1 MARLHKVFIAPAIVA
16 LTVTATACSDRSSSD
31 SKSKKAPEAAA
42 AVPTTFVDE
51 GVSKAATPAP
61 AGPVT
66 FADGEA
72 AFQTRNYGEAARIFA
87 RYTEQRPGNAGGH
100 YMLGLSAWKSGDLDR
115 AEKGFDEAL
124 KLDPKHV
131 KSLINWSRVLLD
143 RNQPD
148 AAVEKLTLA
157 GELDSK
163 SGVVKRLLGRAYHAQ
178 GKIDDA
184 VAAYREAIVIDPQDS
199 WAMNNLGLLFLDQGR
214 AEDALPLLARA
225 VELGKDVASFH
236 NNLGMALE
244 HTGRFSAA
252 AAEYTG
258 ALTADPAYQKA
269 KLNLAR
275 VEKVKEDPKEP
286 FDLEAAAKSV
296 VEPAAKSAEDAT
308 AVEDTTAA
316 SEAN

>member
-1 MARLHKVFIAPAIVA
+1 MARLHKAFIAPAVVA
-16 LTVTATACSDRSSSD
+16 LTVTATACSDRGASE
-31 SKSKKAPEAAA
+31 SKSKKASEAPA
-42 AVPTTFVDE
+42 AVPTTFVGE
-51 GVSKAATPAP
+51 SASKIPTPAP
-61 AGPVT
+61 TGPVT
-66 FADGEA
+66 FADGET
-72 AFQTRNYGEAARIFA
+72 AFQSRNYAEATRIFA

-115 AEKGFDEAL
+115 AEKSFDEAL
-124 KLDPKHV
+124 KLNPKHV
-131 KSLINWSRVLLD
+131 KSLVNWSRVLLD

-157 GELDSK
+157 GELDPK
-163 SGVVKRLLGRAYHAQ
+163 SGDVQRLLGRAYHAQ

-184 VAAYREAIVIDPQDS
+184 VAAYRRAIEIDPKDS

-214 AEDALPLLARA
+214 ADDALPLLAGA
-225 VELGKDVASFH
+225 VGLGKDVAAFH

-258 ALTADPAYQKA
+258 ALTADPAYDKA

-286 FDLEAAAKSV
+286 FDLEAAARTV
-296 VEPAAKSAEDAT
+296 TEPVAKSADDAP
-308 AVEDTTAA
+308 AVEDTNAG

>member
-1 MARLHKVFIAPAIVA
+1 MARLHNALIAPAVVA
-16 LTVTATACSDRSSSD
+16 LAVATACSGTSTD
-31 SKSKKAPEAAA
+31 SKSKKVPEAPQ
-42 AVPTTFVDE
+42 AVPTTFVDDSATK
-51 GVSKAATPAP
+51 VATPVP

-66 FADGEA
+66 FADGESAFA
-72 AFQTRNYGEAARIFA
+72 ARNYGEAARIFS

-100 YMLGLSAWKSGDLDR
+100 YMLGLSAWKGGDLDR
-115 AEKGFDEAL
+115 AEKSFDEAL
-124 KLDPKHV
+124 KLDPRHV
-131 KSLINWSRVLLD
+131 KSLVNWSRVLLD
-143 RNQPD
+143 KNQPD
-148 AAVEKLTLA
+148 AAIEKLTMA
-157 GELDSK
+157 GEIEPT
-163 SGVVKRLLGRAYHAQ
+163 SGVVHRLLGRAYHAQ

-184 VAAYREAIVIDPQDS
+184 IASYRKAIEVDPQDS
-199 WAMNNLGLLFLDQGR
+199 WAMNNLGLLLFDQGR
-214 AEDALPLLARA
+214 TSDALPLFARA
-225 VELGKDVASFH
+225 VELGKDVATFH

-258 ALTADPAYQKA
+258 ALTADPAYEKA

-296 VEPAAKSAEDAT
+296 VEPAKS
-308 AVEDTTAA
+308 VEDKAAIEEDVTTS